1 VQLSNLLKT
10 IHPIKFHGI
19 REKSSQGN
27 TDTLNAERHVP
38 DTESLFLSP
47 DPEIGSI
54 HYRSQEVEPGGLF
67 VAIKGLL
74 ADGHD
79 FIDDALSRGA
89 SAIVAQK
96 PVNKES
102 VIVQVENTRRALATL
117 SGKFYSNPSE
127 KLCLIGIT
135 GTNGKTTT
143 AFLIERILS
152 RSGIHV
158 GVIGTLNYRYSG
170 KTFQNPITTPES
182 LDLQKILAQML
193 DEGITHVVMEVSSH
207 ALDLD
212 RVYNC
217 KFDLGVFTN
226 LTQDHL
232 DYHKNMDSYWS
243 CKKRLFTE
251 ILGPKSGNDRVVAVI
266 NQNDEWG
273 KQLIHMLEARSGDI
287 SVLSTGFSDKTSIWP
302 EKFHHDLTGISG
314 RISTPEG
321 FFELKSSL
329 VGEHN
334 LENILCATGVC
345 MALGVSLDIIKDA
358 IESVSVVPGRLEA
371 IPNDRNRFVYV
382 DYAHTPDALE
392 HVLSALRSSVPGRL
406 ICVFGCGGNR
416 DRAKR
421 PQMGEIAARL
431 SDLVIVTSD
440 NPRSESPMDIIDEI
454 LAGTKKLPLHRYVPW
469 DLNTGFQ
476 KRGCVVEP
484 DRRRAIQL
492 AMMASMPQDT
502 VLIAGKGNETY
513 QIIGDRTLLFDD
525 RVEAGNALSM
535 IDGPGSVHTSC
546 GCSEPQTATPKSPG
560 LTPIPWTTA
569 EILEAT
575 GGKLICGDAN
585 DTFAGVS
592 IDSREISVEDLF
604 IAIKGDVHDGHSFIE
619 DVMKKGV
626 GGLLVEK
633 NRTHTLSELGSLSP
647 GITCITVNDTGKALG
662 DLAAYNR
669 KRTPVSVIAITGSNG
684 KTSTRNM
691 ITGVVSRRFCTL
703 STQGNLNNEIGLPL
717 TLLNLTRDHQW
728 AVLELG
734 MNRPGE
740 IERLA
745 QICLPDLGVITN
757 IGPAHL
763 EGLGSLDAVM
773 HAKGELLGKIK
784 PGGTAVLNA
793 DDPRLL
799 KLAGT
804 ISGNVLFFGVSA
816 DAAIRAESITKKTW
830 GLSFVLVLPKERIRV
845 DLKTP
850 AVFMVSN
857 ALAAAAVGHL
867 LGLTAGEIKAGL
879 EDFKPVSGRMN
890 ILKIGKGIHLIDD
903 TYNANPGSMEA
914 AMETL
919 RSLKGRGRGILI
931 LGDML
936 ELGEHA
942 ESLHRDL
949 GSKAARFGMERLY
962 VTGDYAENVV
972 AGALEEHMDSRNIF
986 KGTREEISEDIIG
999 RLDAGDWILV
1009 KGSRGM
1015 AMEKVVEGLLG
1026 WAGN

>member
-1 VQLSNLLKT
+1 MQLSNLLKT
-10 IHPIKFHGI
+10 VHPVKFHGI
-19 REKSSQGN
+19 RGKSSEPN
-27 TDTLNAERHVP
+27 TETRNIEHHDP
-38 DTESLFLSP
+38 DIARISLSP

-54 HYRSQEVEPGGLF
+54 HYRAQDVEPEGLF
-67 VAIKGLL
+67 VAIKGLVS
-74 ADGHD
+74 DGHD

-89 SAIVAQK
+89 SAIVTQK
-96 PVNKES
+96 PVNRKSIIIE
-102 VIVQVENTRRALATL
+102 VENTRRALAVI
-117 SGKFYSNPSE
+117 SGRFYSNPSE
-127 KLCLIGIT
+127 KLFLIGIT

-143 AFLIERILS
+143 AFLIEQMLS
-152 RSGIHV
+152 QAGINV

-193 DEGITHVVMEVSSH
+193 EEGITHVVMEVSSH

-232 DYHKNMDSYWS
+232 DYHKDMDSYWS
-243 CKKRLFTE
+243 CKKKLFTE
-251 ILGPKSGNDRVVAVI
+251 ILGSKTGNDRALAII
-266 NQNDEWG
+266 NHNDEWG
-273 KQLIHMLEARSGDI
+273 KQLIRMLEARSGEI
-287 SVLSTGFSDKTSIWP
+287 SVLSTGFSDKTSIWA
-302 EKFHHDLTGISG
+302 EKFDHNLTGISG

-321 FFELKSSL
+321 FFEFKSCL
-329 VGEHN
+329 VGQHN
-334 LENILCATGVC
+334 LENILCATGVGI
-345 MALGVSLDIIKDA
+345 ALGVSLDIIRDA
-358 IESVSVVPGRLEA
+358 IESVSAVPGRLET
-371 IPNDRNRFVYV
+371 ISNDHHRFVYV

-392 HVLSALRSSVPGRL
+392 NVLSALRFSAPGRL

-421 PQMGEIAARL
+421 PQMGEIAGKL

-440 NPRSESPMDIIDEI
+440 NPRTEPPMEIIDEI
-454 LAGTKKLPLHRYVPW
+454 LDGIKNLPLHIYTPS
-469 DLNTGFQ
+469 DLKDGFQ
-476 KRGCVVEP
+476 KKGCVVES
-484 DRRRAIQL
+484 DRRNAIQL
-492 AMMASMPQDT
+492 AITASLPEDT

-513 QIIGDRTLLFDD
+513 QIIGDQTLSFDD
-525 RVEAGNALSM
+525 REEAGKALSM
-535 IDGPGSVHTSC
+535 IDGQGSAHKSQ
-546 GCSEPQTATPKSPG
+546 GCSEPQTANPKSG
-560 LTPIPWTTA
+560 TLNPIPWTAA
-569 EILEAT
+569 EILKAT
-575 GGKLICGDAN
+575 GGELFCGDPN
-585 DTFAGVS
+585 DTFAEVS
-592 IDSREISVEDLF
+592 IDSRRISVEDLF

-619 DVMKKGV
+619 DVIKKGV
-626 GGLLVEK
+626 GGLLIEK
-633 NRTHTLSELGSLSP
+633 NKTHKLPGRRLLKP
-647 GITCITVNDTGKALG
+647 GITCVTVNDTCKALG
-662 DLAAYNR
+662 DLAAFNR
-669 KRTPVSVIAITGSNG
+669 KRTHVSVIAITGSNG

-691 ITGVVSRRFCTL
+691 TTGVVSRRFCSL

-717 TLLNLTRDHQW
+717 TLLNLNRHHQW

-773 HAKGELLGKIK
+773 QAKGELLGQIK
-784 PGGTAVLNA
+784 PEGTAVLNA

-799 KLAGT
+799 KLADT
-804 ISGNVLFFGVSA
+804 ISMNVLLFGVSA
-816 DAAIRAESITKKTW
+816 DAAIRAESIKKTTS
-830 GLSFVLVLPKERIRV
+830 GLSFVLVLPRERISV

-850 AVFMVSN
+850 ALFMVSN

-867 LGLTAGEIKAGL
+867 LGLTAGEIKEGL
-879 EDFKPVSGRMN
+879 EVFTPVPGRMN
-890 ILKIGKGIHLIDD
+890 ILKTGKGIHIIDD

-914 AMETL
+914 AIKTL
-919 RSLKGRGRGILI
+919 KSLKGKGRGILI

-942 ESLHRDL
+942 GSLHREM
-949 GSKAARFGMERLY
+949 GSKAARSGMERIY
-962 VTGDYAENVV
+962 VTGDHAENVV
-972 AGALEEHMDSRNIF
+972 TGALEEHMDSRGIF
-986 KGTREEISEDIIG
+986 KGTRDEILKDIID
-999 RLDAGDWILV
+999 RLHTGDWILV

-1015 AMEKVVEGLLG
+1015 AMEKVVEGLLR
-1026 WAGN
+1026 WAGH